1 MVNEETSVCTPYPV
15 LVLIS
20 GPSAV
25 GKDTIAR
32 GIIAK
37 RPDDFYFVVTATTRK
52 PRDGEIDGYDYTFVS
67 HNEFARMIEHDEML
81 EYAVV
86 YNDYKGVP
94 KQQIQDALESGK
106 NVIMRVDVQGAATV
120 RELLPEVITAGAR
133 LLAPRPNPF
142 NPSTT
147 LRFHLAASQ
156 AVQLDIYDVR
166 GQHVARLEPDAR
178 DRFRFL
184 HVSTDEVYGSLGET
198 GLFRETTQ
206 YAPNSPYAASKAGS
220 DHLVR
225 AFHHTYGM
233 PVLTTNCSNNF
244 PSTHFECE

>member
-120 RELLPEVITAGAR
+120 RELLPEVITVFLVAPTEEELIERLTDRKSETAEGINLRVATAR
-133 LLAPRPNPF
+133 KEMGRLADFDYCVVNAE
-142 NPSTT
+142 NEQDSAIDQV
-147 LRFHLAASQ
+147 LSIVDAARCR
-156 AVQLDIYDVR
+156 V
-166 GQHVARLEPDAR
+166 GQKPIIL
-178 DRFRFL
+178 
-184 HVSTDEVYGSLGET
+184 
-198 GLFRETTQ
+198 
-206 YAPNSPYAASKAGS
+206 
-220 DHLVR
+220 
-225 AFHHTYGM
+225 
-233 PVLTTNCSNNF
+233 
-244 PSTHFECE
+244 

>member
-1 MVNEETSVCTPYPV
+1 MVNEEASVCTPYPV

-120 RELLPEVITAGAR
+120 RELLPEVITVFLVAPTEEELIERLTDRKSETAEGINLRVATAR
-133 LLAPRPNPF
+133 KEMGRLADFDYCVVNAE
-142 NPSTT
+142 NEQDSAIDQV
-147 LRFHLAASQ
+147 LSIVDAARCR
-156 AVQLDIYDVR
+156 V
-166 GQHVARLEPDAR
+166 GQKPIIL
-178 DRFRFL
+178 
-184 HVSTDEVYGSLGET
+184 
-198 GLFRETTQ
+198 
-206 YAPNSPYAASKAGS
+206 
-220 DHLVR
+220 
-225 AFHHTYGM
+225 
-233 PVLTTNCSNNF
+233 
-244 PSTHFECE
+244 

>member
-1 MVNEETSVCTPYPV
+1 MVNKKTSVCAPYPV

-32 GIIAK
+32 GVIAK
-37 RPDDFYFVVTATTRK
+37 RPDDFYFVVTATTRE

-67 HNEFARMIEHDEML
+67 HNEFARMIEHDKML

-120 RELLPEVITAGAR
+120 RELLPEVITIFLVAPTEDELIERLTDRKSETAEGINLRVATAR
-133 LLAPRPNPF
+133 KEMGRLAEFDYCVVNAE
-142 NPSTT
+142 NEQDHAIDQVLSIVD
-147 LRFHLAASQ
+147 AARCRV
-156 AVQLDIYDVR
+156 VQKPIIL
-166 GQHVARLEPDAR
+166 
-178 DRFRFL
+178 
-184 HVSTDEVYGSLGET
+184 
-198 GLFRETTQ
+198 
-206 YAPNSPYAASKAGS
+206 
-220 DHLVR
+220 
-225 AFHHTYGM
+225 
-233 PVLTTNCSNNF
+233 
-244 PSTHFECE
+244 